1 MGLVYQWRGEGGGDT
16 ELWGSFGDGEIVII
30 PLFLYLLILGFPF
43 FFLLAFAAL
52 GQIGIMTK
60 GFPLYIY
67 VAFSPW
73 VLISVPVNVRRGTLL
88 VLARVYKEI
97 GVLADGREKGMWWV
111 EDMDVDTDV
120 LFLGCSLRLGPWRG
134 LSLLGKSGLLS

>member
-1 MGLVYQWRGEGGGDT
+1 MGEFRGWRDCDHTPFSILVNTR
-16 ELWGSFGDGEIVII
+16 
-30 PLFLYLLILGFPF
+30 FPF

-97 GVLADGREKGMWWV
+97 GGLADGREKGTWSV